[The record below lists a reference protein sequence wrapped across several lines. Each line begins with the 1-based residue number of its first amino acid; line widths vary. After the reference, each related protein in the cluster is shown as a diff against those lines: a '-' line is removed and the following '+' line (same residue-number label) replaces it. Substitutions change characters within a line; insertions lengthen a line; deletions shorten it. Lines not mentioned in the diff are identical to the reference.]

1 MLCQFTFENFKSYK
15 NETILDMQAVGGQN
29 FQESLIYSSSD
40 KKEFLPVSVIYGP
53 NGGGK
58 SNVLDAINCIVS
70 LVMKPILIFKN
81 NMKYFLFICIEKDFF
96 HLVRKLI
103 DIFVV
108 IDK

>member
-15 NETILDMQAVGGQN
+15 NETILDLQAVSGQN
-29 FQESLIYSSSD
+29 FQDSLLSNTAD
-40 KKEFLPVSVIYGP
+40 KNEFLPVSVIYGP

-81 NMKYFLFICIEKDFF
+81 K
-96 HLVRKLI
+96 R
-103 DIFVV
+103 
-108 IDK
+108 